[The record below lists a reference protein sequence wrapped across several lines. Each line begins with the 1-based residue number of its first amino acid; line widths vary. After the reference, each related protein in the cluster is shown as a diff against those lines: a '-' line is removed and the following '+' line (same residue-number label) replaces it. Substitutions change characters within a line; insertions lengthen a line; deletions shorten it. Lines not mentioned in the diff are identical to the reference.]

1 MRTPGPTLVLALALA
16 LGACKPH
23 GTVPY
28 GDSRVEWG
36 GGATEPEAR
45 ALGDFLR
52 DAQYL
57 GQPGMKVTV
66 KLDREKEMSHSP
78 PTYRVTYVVKD
89 GAWNDEAT
97 VGFIQNLTDDMK
109 RRVFRGEQTI
119 AVLADDPRG
128 DEKKKLYGR

>member
-1 MRTPGPTLVLALALA
+1 MPTRGRTFALVLVLALF
-16 LGACKPH
+16 ACKPH
-23 GTVPY
+23 GSVPY
-28 GDSRVEWG
+28 GDSQVEWG
-36 GGATEPEAR
+36 GGATEQEAR

-52 DAQYL
+52 DAEYL
-57 GQPGMKVTV
+57 GRPGLKLTV

-78 PTYRVTYVVKD
+78 PTYRVTYIVKE

-97 VGFIQNLTDDMK
+97 VGYIQNLTDDMK

-119 AVLADDPRG
+119 AVLADDQRG